1 MVDCGHRAVLV
12 ITRSVEGTTTNVAR
26 ERVDLVCSLPSGH
39 PGAHRDRDRDQSWEG
54 EPGKITTLLRDESEA
69 G

>member
-26 ERVDLVCSLPSGH
+26 ERVDLV
-39 PGAHRDRDRDQSWEG
+39 
-54 EPGKITTLLRDESEA
+54 
-69 G
+69 